1 MAGSSESRRWL
12 PGGLGT
18 STSAEVRGSREPLLG
33 LRPLHLCR
41 CVQCPL
47 QLIELT
53 LPGALSARCGR
64 WYVWPLWC
72 SSWCRWRR
80 SLRRSGL
87 LLQPQQVQLRLC
99 GCSTGLLEVQLI
111 LQLANAGAAALLRR
125 CHWQN
130 VLRIPFRLGARTYKV
145 NTATGALNT
154 CIDTLYQP
162 LSEYTLEYMWYNT
175 FHPNPAPPT
184 WRS

>member
-18 STSAEVRGSREPLLG
+18 SSAEVRGSREPLLG

-64 WYVWPLWC
+64 WYIWPLWC

-99 GCSTGLLEVQLI
+99 GCSAGLLEVQLI

-130 VLRIPFRLGARTYKV
+130 VLSGFRFAKLHTPVLRCPTLTSPDRASEDANYCPYAAGYTTH
-145 NTATGALNT
+145 TAT
-154 CIDTLYQP
+154 
-162 LSEYTLEYMWYNT
+162 
-175 FHPNPAPPT
+175 
-184 WRS
+184 

>member
-1 MAGSSESRRWL
+1 MAGSTESRRWL

-18 STSAEVRGSREPLLG
+18 SSAEVRGSREPLLG

-125 CHWQN
+125 CHWEN
-130 VLRIPFRLGARTYKV
+130 VLRIPFRLGAAAAVSHVTSPDRASEDANYCPF
-145 NTATGALNT
+145 AAGYTGTPQLT
-154 CIDTLYQP
+154 SP
-162 LSEYTLEYMWYNT
+162 V
-175 FHPNPAPPT
+175 
-184 WRS
+184 

>member
-41 CVQCPL
+41 GVQCPL

-125 CHWQN
+125 CHSQN
-130 VLRIPFRLGARTYKV
+130 VLSGFRFALGAVVPRPPRCPKLTSPDRASEDANYCPFV
-145 NTATGALNT
+145 AGYTTHAAT
-154 CIDTLYQP
+154 
-162 LSEYTLEYMWYNT
+162 
-175 FHPNPAPPT
+175 
-184 WRS
+184 

>member
-33 LRPLHLCR
+33 LRPLHLGR
-41 CVQCPL
+41 GVQCPL

-125 CHWQN
+125 CHSQN
-130 VLRIPFRLGARTYKV
+130 VLSGFRFALGAVVPRPPRCPKLTSPDRASEDANYCPFAAGY
-145 NTATGALNT
+145 TTHAAT
-154 CIDTLYQP
+154 
-162 LSEYTLEYMWYNT
+162 
-175 FHPNPAPPT
+175 
-184 WRS
+184 